1 MTKFELLTK
10 ENIPTVVNHMID
22 FYAIDGY
29 PINQE
34 KTTEL
39 FHQFIN
45 QPLYGSCFVIKAQE
59 EICGYIIVIQF
70 FSFEMSG
77 MVMLLDELYVSNQ
90 FQGKG
95 IGKKAMT
102 FIKEYA
108 HDKDF
113 KKIVLEVEPHNE
125 RAIQLY
131 EKEQFR
137 KHRRDLM
144 LFP

>member
-1 MTKFELLTK
+1 MRLTDIQSTKKKQPNCFIIK
-10 ENIPTVVNHMID
+10 EQD
-22 FYAIDGY
+22 
-29 PINQE
+29 
-34 KTTEL
+34 
-39 FHQFIN
+39 
-45 QPLYGSCFVIKAQE
+45 
-59 EICGYIIVIQF
+59 EICGYIIAIQL